1 MKSSE
6 LLRLLKRAGIKIERQ
21 GKGSHI
27 ILIRQDGSQ
36 FSFPFHGADE
46 MGKGLEIKIKK
57 WAGLK

>member
-6 LLRLLKRAGIKIERQ
+6 LLRKLTKAGIRVERQ

-36 FSFPFHGADE
+36 FSFPFHGSDE
-46 MGKGLEIKIKK
+46 VGKGFEMKIKK

>member
-6 LLRLLKRAGIKIERQ
+6 LLRMLKRAGIEIGRQ

-27 ILIRQDGSQ
+27 ILTKKDGST
-36 FSFPFHGADE
+36 FSFPDHGSRE
-46 MGKGLEIKIKK
+46 MAKGTEMKIKK

>member
-1 MKSSE
+1 MKCSD
-6 LLRLLKRAGIKIERQ
+6 LLRELKKAGIEVERQ

-36 FSFPFHGADE
+36 FSFPFHGSDE
-46 MGKGLEIKIKK
+46 MGKGLESKIKK